1 MTLQI
6 AFIEIAFFASFGS
19 GIDALPRPYS
29 RAIERTNLRSSKRLI
44 ASTRRIAFTLVELL
58 VVIAIIGILVGLLL
72 PAVQAA
78 REAARRMQCSNN
90 TRQLSL
96 AMMNYESAFKRFP
109 MGGGVD
115 SDFSVQA
122 RLLPYLE
129 QTNIHN
135 LLDYGQIAWRGP
147 FNAKVPNPKFIAA
160 FAMPI
165 ATFLCPSDP
174 APSVQQVIV
183 NGTTYNYGGLN
194 YLISYGSATG
204 TNNDLRWNTD
214 GIVFQFSQRRFR
226 DIQDGTS
233 QTVMLSESVRSV
245 GDDITLPAGK
255 TPRFPYQYT
264 LNGSGGLSSGLNAT
278 PGLKTTGSPWSSF
291 ADASGMVSNPT
302 LETVWGGFTGWRGG
316 SSPALRGRGI
326 CWGFSGAI
334 NSLTNGY
341 LSPNSRIPDV
351 VTHFTG
357 YFGPRSYHGS
367 GVNLGFADGSVQYI
381 SNSIDTSILRALH
394 SVNGGEVIRDF
405 E

>member
-1 MTLQI
+1 MITNNTVSTSIQLEIGKSDQI
-6 AFIEIAFFASFGS
+6 AQLLGLTKGCDSRQRVVT
-19 GIDALPRPYS
+19 LPRFG
-29 RAIERTNLRSSKRLI
+29 
-44 ASTRRIAFTLVELL
+44 FTLVELL
-58 VVIAIIGILVGLLL
+58 VVISIIGILVGLLL

-90 TRQLSL
+90 TRQMSL
-96 AMMNYESAFKRFP
+96 AMMNYEAAFKKFP

-115 SDFSVQA
+115 NDFSVQA

-129 QTNIHN
+129 QSNIHN
-135 LLDYGQIAWRGP
+135 LIDYGTVAWQGP
-147 FNAKVPNPKFIAA
+147 FNAKVPNPQFTAV

-183 NGTTYNYGGLN
+183 NGTTFHYGGLN
-194 YLISYGSATG
+194 YLISFGSATG

-214 GIVFQFSQRRFR
+214 GIVFQFSKRRYR
-226 DIQDGTS
+226 DIQDGAS
-233 QTVMLSESVRSV
+233 QTAMLSESVRSV
-245 GDDITLPAGK
+245 GNDMTLPAGK
-255 TPRFPYQYT
+255 TPLFPYQYT
-264 LNGSGGLSSGLNAT
+264 LNGSGGLSSTLNAT
-278 PGLKTTGSPWSSF
+278 PGLKTTGSPWSAF
-291 ADASGMVSNPT
+291 ADGNSMVSSPS
-302 LETVWGGFTGWRGG
+302 LEAVWGSFTGWRGG
-316 SSPALRGRGI
+316 SSLSLRGRGI

-341 LSPNSRIPDV
+341 LPPNSRVPDV

-367 GVNLGFADGSVQYI
+367 GANLGFADGSVQYI
-381 SNSIDTSILRALH
+381 SNSIDASIIQALH
-394 SVNGGEVIRDF
+394 SVNGGEVITDL

>member
-1 MTLQI
+1 MTTNKPI
-6 AFIEIAFFASFGS
+6 AALVRFGIADRKQLAQATGRTTSCDSKQRGVS
-19 GIDALPRPYS
+19 LPRFG
-29 RAIERTNLRSSKRLI
+29 
-44 ASTRRIAFTLVELL
+44 FTLVELL
-58 VVIAIIGILVGLLL
+58 VVISIIGILVGLLL

-78 REAARRMQCSNN
+78 REAARRMQCGNN
-90 TRQLSL
+90 TRQMSL
-96 AMMNYESAFKRFP
+96 AMMNYEAAFIKFP

-115 SDFSVQA
+115 NDFSVQA
-122 RLLPYLE
+122 RLLPYLV
-129 QTNIHN
+129 QSNIHN
-135 LLDYGQIAWRGP
+135 LLDYGMVAWQWP
-147 FNAKVPNPKFIAA
+147 FNAKVPNPKFTAA

-183 NGTTYNYGGLN
+183 NGTTFNYGGLN

-204 TNNDLRWNTD
+204 TNNDLRWYIE
-214 GIVFQFSQRRFR
+214 GIVFQFSKRRYR
-226 DIQDGTS
+226 DIQDGAS

-255 TPRFPYQYT
+255 TPRFPYQDT
-264 LNGSGGLSSGLNAT
+264 LNGSGGLSSALNAI
-278 PGLKTTGSPWSSF
+278 PGLKTTGSSWSAY
-291 ADASGMVSNPT
+291 ADGNSMVANPS
-302 LETVWGGFTGWRGG
+302 LEAVWGGFTGWRGG
-316 SSPALRGRGI
+316 SSPALRGWGI

-341 LSPNSRIPDV
+341 LPPNSRIPDV

-367 GVNLGFADGSVQYI
+367 GANLGFADGSVQYI
-381 SNSIDTSILRALH
+381 SNSIDTSIIRALH
-394 SVNGGEVIRDF
+394 SVNGGEVITDF